1 MPARVLP
8 SKDELKKLLDQ
19 GYTHAQIA
27 AEVSRQTGR
36 PIRRSTVSSAIHRAG
51 LSGPAKLYTEEI
63 PWQVREQHLTAYQAR
78 MLRLLGRR
86 RAGIA
91 NSQEMDDRLD
101 GWLAQL
107 RREHAVVAYLP
118 ETDVG
123 FWYVDGDFNEDGIPI
138 TTDLKL

>member
-8 SKDELKKLLDQ
+8 SKDELKKMLDA

-51 LSGPAKLYTEEI
+51 LSGPAKIYTEEI
-63 PWQVREQHLTAYQAR
+63 PWQVKEKDLTAYQAR

-86 RAGIA
+86 RAGIR
-91 NSQEMDDRLD
+91 NSEEMDARLD
-101 GWLAQL
+101 AWLAQL
-107 RREHAVVAYLP
+107 RREHAVVAYVP
-118 ETDVG
+118 EIG
-123 FWYVDGDFNEDGIPI
+123 FVYVDGDPDENGIPI
-138 TTDLKL
+138 ATELKL